1 MNQRMKKLILWSPL
15 WAILLASAGMA
26 QTSDVQSVN
35 DLPQPIAAARC
46 RYIPGAE
53 TCAELAQAH
62 PSSADSTDNATLAQ
76 LPRRMPGPPMR
87 SAGPMPYPRSTYAS
101 PWMGEHGGRRALIGA
116 LIGGGL
122 GVAIGSKGTGG
133 ASAMAIF
140 GMIGAGIGAG
150 VGMSLSPV
158 PIRYPYRRSWHDPYQ
173 DATRSKPASS
183 NAKTAS
189 MASTQRTPPAELPD
203 PQPTVPASIVFNDSG
218 TP

>member
-1 MNQRMKKLILWSPL
+1 
-15 WAILLASAGMA
+15 
-26 QTSDVQSVN
+26 
-35 DLPQPIAAARC
+35 
-46 RYIPGAE
+46 
-53 TCAELAQAH
+53 
-62 PSSADSTDNATLAQ
+62 
-76 LPRRMPGPPMR
+76 
-87 SAGPMPYPRSTYAS
+87 
-101 PWMGEHGGRRALIGA
+101 
-116 LIGGGL
+116 
-122 GVAIGSKGTGG
+122 
-133 ASAMAIF
+133 MAIF

-158 PIRYPYRRSWHDPYQ
+158 PIRYPYRRSWHDPDQ